1 MKTDLFVIER
11 TFSAAPNKVWEAI
24 TDTKK
29 MKQWYFD
36 LEKFKPEVGFK
47 FQFLAGSD
55 TKKYL
60 HICKVMEA
68 EEGKKLAYTWSYDN
82 YPGNSLVTFELFE
95 AGTGT
100 RVKLTHSGL
109 DTFPAKDDPNFAKES
124 FAAGW
129 TEIIGKNL
137 KNFIEE

>member
-1 MKTDLFVIER
+1 MVK
-11 TFSAAPNKVWEAI
+11 
-24 TDTKK
+24 
-29 MKQWYFD
+29 
-36 LEKFKPEVGFK
+36 
-47 FQFLAGSD
+47 
-55 TKKYL
+55 
-60 HICKVMEA
+60 
-68 EEGKKLAYTWSYDN
+68 
-82 YPGNSLVTFELFE
+82 FELFE
-95 AGTGT
+95 TGTGT

>member
-1 MKTDLFVIER
+1 MKTDPFVIER
-11 TFSAAPNKVWEAI
+11 TFSAAPSKVWEAI

-29 MKQWYFD
+29 MKQWYFN
-36 LEKFKPEVGFK
+36 LEAFKPEVGFK

-60 HICKVMEA
+60 HICKVTEV
-68 EEGKKLAYTWSYDN
+68 EEGKKLTYSWCYDN
-82 YPGNSLVTFELFE
+82 YPGQSWVKFELFE
-95 AGTGT
+95 AGTNT
-100 RVKLTHSGL
+100 RVKLTHTGL
-109 DTFPAKDDPNFAKES
+109 ESFPSKDDPNFAKES

-137 KNFIEE
+137 KNFVEQ